1 MNGVATMP
9 HFTVHIRE
17 EALDGTVE
25 PKLIGAL
32 ADAVGAVYG
41 REFRRLVGVDLIGIP
56 QHRRGIGGEPV
67 DHDAPLVTLSMR
79 EAAYHLPEVPDAPA
93 RLVVATIDALAGV
106 LGEAVREQVVVTI
119 VGVPDGRTG
128 VAGAVA

>member
-1 MNGVATMP
+1 MP
-9 HFTVHIRE
+9 HFSVHIRE

-25 PKLIGAL
+25 PKLIRAL

-41 REFRRLVGVDLIGIP
+41 EGFRRLVGVDLIGIP
-56 QHRRGIGGEPV
+56 RHRRGVGGVPA
-67 DHDAPLVTLSMR
+67 DGDAPLVTLSMR
-79 EAAYHLPEVPDAPA
+79 EAAYHVPEVPDAPA
-93 RLVVATIDALAGV
+93 RLIGATTDALAGV
-106 LGEAVREQVVVTI
+106 LGEAVRGQVIVTI

>member
-1 MNGVATMP
+1 MP
-9 HFTVHIRE
+9 HFSMHIRE

-25 PKLIGAL
+25 PKLISAL

-41 REFRRLVGVDLIGIP
+41 EEFRRLVGVDLIGIP
-56 QHRRGIGGEPV
+56 QHRRGIGGVPAEIDV
-67 DHDAPLVTLSMR
+67 PLVTLSMR

-93 RLVVATIDALAGV
+93 RLVAATTDAVAGV
-106 LGEAVREQVVVTI
+106 LGEGIRKQIIVTI

-128 VAGAVA
+128 VAGTVA